1 MRILVT
7 GRDGQLGLSIKKIVE
22 TGEICEDEFIFVG
35 RQELDLSDNKNV
47 EQYFESNNRFDAIIN
62 CAAYTAVDRA
72 EEEQELANQ
81 VNHLA
86 VSQLAVIANRYQARL
101 IHISTDYV
109 FDGNN
114 SKPYSEKNIANPVN
128 VYGISKL
135 AGEGAILK
143 NMPSK
148 AVIIRTSWLYSEF
161 GNNFVKTMLR
171 LCVDRGELGVVSDQV
186 GSPTYALDLAS
197 VVLRILR
204 SKKFIEENKATQ
216 IYHYS
221 NNGAVNWYEFAEE
234 IFKISKIKC
243 NVSAIKTEQYPAQ
256 AKRPMNTLMSKS
268 KIKREFNVN
277 IPSWRESLRTC
288 IFQLK
293 KMGITRDLQ

>member
-1 MRILVT
+1 
-7 GRDGQLGLSIKKIVE
+7 
-22 TGEICEDEFIFVG
+22 
-35 RQELDLSDNKNV
+35 
-47 EQYFESNNRFDAIIN
+47 
-62 CAAYTAVDRA
+62 
-72 EEEQELANQ
+72 
-81 VNHLA
+81 
-86 VSQLAVIANRYQARL
+86 
-101 IHISTDYV
+101 
-109 FDGNN
+109 
-114 SKPYSEKNIANPVN
+114 
-128 VYGISKL
+128 
-135 AGEGAILK
+135 
-143 NMPSK
+143 
-148 AVIIRTSWLYSEF
+148 
-161 GNNFVKTMLR
+161 
-171 LCVDRGELGVVSDQV
+171 
-186 GSPTYALDLAS
+186 LAS